1 MSLAAVLIDIDGVL
15 HVGETPVPGAAAA
28 LQRLRD
34 AGLRLAFLTNTTR
47 RTRQALIESLG
58 GMGFDIP
65 PAEIQTAALAARV
78 VVERRSLRPHLL
90 IHPDLAPDWEGVRTD
105 DANAVVIG
113 DASDGFTYAALNE
126 AFRVLMRDDA
136 VPLIAMGAN
145 RYFRAEDGL
154 SLDMGPFVAALEFAS
169 RRQAEYTG
177 KPAAAFF
184 ETALLALD
192 VPATNAVMIGDDLEN
207 DVVAAQNT
215 GLRGILVRTGK
226 YRPQDEHDPQ
236 LHPQAVADDFVQAV
250 HALLE
255 QF

>member
-15 HVGETPVPGAAAA
+15 HVGAAPVSGAAAA

-47 RTRQALIESLG
+47 RTRQALIESLD

-65 PAEIQTAALAARV
+65 PDEIQTAALAARA
-78 VVERRSLRPHLL
+78 VVERRGLRPHLL

-113 DASDGFTYAALNE
+113 DAGEGFTYAALNE
-126 AFRVLMRDDA
+126 AFRVLIRDDA

-145 RYFRAEDGL
+145 RYFRATDGL
-154 SLDMGPFVAALEFAS
+154 SLDMGPFVAALEFAG

-184 ETALLALD
+184 ETAMAALD
-192 VPATNAVMIGDDLEN
+192 VPAANAVMIGDDLEN
-207 DVVAAQNT
+207 DVVAAQDA
-215 GLRGILVRTGK
+215 GLHGILVRTGK
-226 YRPQDEHDPQ
+226 YRPQDEQDPKLQ
-236 LHPQAVADDFVQAV
+236 PQTVADNFVEAV
-250 HALLE
+250 RGLLE
-255 QF
+255 SI

>member
-1 MSLAAVLIDIDGVL
+1 MTPVAVLIDIDGVL
-15 HVGETPVPGAAAA
+15 HVGATPVPGAVEA
-28 LQRLRD
+28 LDRLRK

-47 RTRQALIESLG
+47 HTRQALVDSLS

-65 PAEIQTAALAARV
+65 PAEIQTAALAARA
-78 VVERRSLRPHLL
+78 VVERRGLRPHLL
-90 IHPDLAPDWEGVRTD
+90 IHPDLRRDWEGVSTD
-105 DANAVVIG
+105 DPNAVVIG
-113 DASDGFTYAALNE
+113 DAGDGFTYSALNQ

-154 SLDMGPFVAALEFAS
+154 SLDMGPFVAALEFAG

-184 ETALLALD
+184 ETALAALD
-192 VPATNAVMIGDDLEN
+192 VPAANAVMIGDDLEN
-207 DVVAAQNT
+207 DVVAAQNA

-226 YRPQDEHDPQ
+226 YRPQDEHHPQ
-236 LHPQAVADDFVQAV
+236 LHPQVVADDFVQAV
-250 HALLE
+250 RALLE
-255 QF
+255 